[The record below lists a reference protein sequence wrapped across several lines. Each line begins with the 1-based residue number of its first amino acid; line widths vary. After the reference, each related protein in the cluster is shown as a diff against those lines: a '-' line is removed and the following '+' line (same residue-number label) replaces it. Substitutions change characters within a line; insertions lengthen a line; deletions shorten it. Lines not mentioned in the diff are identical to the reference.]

1 MQGQKLTICL
11 DDKAFDKDSH
21 QNGDFVCI
29 KCKLCE
35 KLVYLDT
42 QMIETDPVCIECA
55 LRLVDSHELGVE
67 VKFSIHNDDY
77 KIITEAIAKL
87 KNDKREERKENGKET

>member
-1 MQGQKLTICL
+1 VQGQKLTICL
-11 DDKAFDKDSH
+11 DENSFDKESH

-42 QMIETDPVCIECA
+42 QMIDTDPVCIECA
-55 LRLVDSHELGVE
+55 LRLVDNHKLGVE
-67 VKFSIHNDDY
+67 VKFNIHNDDY
-77 KIITEAIAKL
+77 KIITEALATMK
-87 KNDKREERKENGKET
+87 KQRKEESEENGKEA